1 MSCGLRV
8 PPLSERRE
16 DIPEV
21 ANDLLQR
28 VADATGLPARPIG
41 EDTLAALQGHDWP
54 GNVRQLRNV
63 IERLLILAP
72 SGGGP
77 IRADALPNDVSEDAP
92 SVLRWEKGGEIM
104 QLPLRDAREVFERE
118 YLLAQVT
125 RFGGN
130 ISRTATFVGMERSA
144 LHRKLKSL
152 GLHGGAV
159 DDRTGGEAATENSRS
174 VREMARYAYVNGR
187 YVDHREASVHV
198 EDRGYQLADGV
209 YEVVGVRDGKLIDE
223 TLHIDRLGRSLKE
236 LRIDWPVARPTL
248 GFIIRELMRRN
259 RLRDGLVYMQVTR
272 GVARRDHAFPT
283 KPVKPALVLTTKNS
297 KRAEADPGPGIAVKS
312 HPDIRWQRCDIKTV
326 ALLPNVLAKQAARES
341 GAYEAW
347 LIDGKGNVTEGA
359 STNAWIVTKA
369 GELVT
374 RATDNAIL
382 AGITRH
388 TLKVLAGDL
397 QLKLVERPFTLAEAK
412 EAKEAFITSA
422 TSFVTPVV
430 RIDDD
435 VVGDGKVGPTAR
447 RLREEYVRF
456 AADGEAV
463 T

>member
-1 MSCGLRV
+1 
-8 PPLSERRE
+8 
-16 DIPEV
+16 
-21 ANDLLQR
+21 
-28 VADATGLPARPIG
+28 
-41 EDTLAALQGHDWP
+41 
-54 GNVRQLRNV
+54 
-63 IERLLILAP
+63 
-72 SGGGP
+72 
-77 IRADALPNDVSEDAP
+77 
-92 SVLRWEKGGEIM
+92 
-104 QLPLRDAREVFERE
+104 
-118 YLLAQVT
+118 
-125 RFGGN
+125 
-130 ISRTATFVGMERSA
+130 
-144 LHRKLKSL
+144 
-152 GLHGGAV
+152 
-159 DDRTGGEAATENSRS
+159 
-174 VREMARYAYVNGR
+174 MARYAYVNGR

-223 TLHIDRLGRSLKE
+223 KLHIDRLGRSLGE
-236 LRIDWPVARPTL
+236 LRIGWPVARPTL
-248 GFIIRELMRRN
+248 GFIMRELMRRN

-297 KRAEADPGPGIAVKS
+297 KRVEADPGPGIAIKS

-382 AGITRH
+382 AGITRQ

-412 EAKEAFITSA
+412 DAKEAFITSA

-430 RIDDD
+430 RIDGD